1 MTPELFA
8 ASARPPTLIGA
19 VAVPTFLRRETRW
32 TGPVPKSFASVHGKP
47 PLQFEGE
54 PVWAEFIVLR
64 LLARAGWQGVW
75 VKNWKGQAFWRDV
88 MDPVELPADQAA
100 LFARIAQNSRDMRLE
115 TRKAAM
121 GRWGGGW
128 LGRLRLARR
137 GGPVRREQA
146 AQAGLRARDPADLV
160 GQCARRGGQRFRDHR
175 IEGRLSTPSDAVTNP
190 KPGTGQPVCGG
201 FQPARETPTPSLGC
215 SPISAT
221 P

>member
-1 MTPELFA
+1 VTPELFA

-64 LLARAGWQGVW
+64 LLARAGWQRVW

-121 GRWGGGW
+121 GRWGGGCW
-128 LGRLRLARR
+128 DVFAWR
-137 GGPVRREQA
+137 GEEVLFVESKQHK
-146 AQAGLRARDPADLV
+146 QDCV
-160 GQCARRGGQRFRDHR
+160 
-175 IEGRLSTPSDAVTNP
+175 
-190 KPGTGQPVCGG
+190 
-201 FQPARETPTPSLGC
+201 RETQRIWLD
-215 SPISAT
+215 SARAEGVSGFAIIESKAD
-221 P
+221 